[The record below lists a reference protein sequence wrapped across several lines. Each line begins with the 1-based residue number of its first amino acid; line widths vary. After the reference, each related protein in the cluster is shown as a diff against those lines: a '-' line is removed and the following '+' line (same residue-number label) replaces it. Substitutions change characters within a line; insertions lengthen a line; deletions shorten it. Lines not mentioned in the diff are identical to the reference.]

1 MSAVVSRGTV
11 VVCAQCHTFVSR
23 RAVSRAAASRV
34 ARNLYAR
41 VTDRLIGAGGAP
53 AAVLPL
59 CAPAAAP
66 LAPRPALGW
75 RVRLGSFSAA
85 HWQPY

>member
-1 MSAVVSRGTV
+1 M
-11 VVCAQCHTFVSR
+11 H
-23 RAVSRAAASRV
+23 
-34 ARNLYAR
+34 AR